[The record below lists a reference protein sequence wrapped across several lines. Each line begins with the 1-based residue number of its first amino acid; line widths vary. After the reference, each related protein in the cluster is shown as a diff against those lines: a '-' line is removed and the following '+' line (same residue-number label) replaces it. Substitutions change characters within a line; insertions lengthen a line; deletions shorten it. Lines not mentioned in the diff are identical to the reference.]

1 MAENAC
7 NYDSSATIEDGTCE
21 YTSCAGCTYALA
33 PEYDSTATIDDG
45 SCTISPSS
53 GCQSD
58 LTGDGLVNTQDLLLF
73 LGAFGGACE

>member
-58 LTGDGLVNTQDLLLF
+58 LTGDGLVNTQDLLLL
-73 LGAFGGACE
+73 LGAFGGTCE